1 MLNWDD
7 YNESD
12 KVQKP
17 QKIQE
22 TQPVLAEEKVEAI
35 EQNISE
41 YSPVEA
47 GDRAKQAQEAINK
60 LDTRQGEE
68 ELEGFA
74 GRVQVDD
81 KAMINCR
88 ADLNQL
94 LSLIHI

>member
-22 TQPVLAEEKVEAI
+22 TQPVIAEEKVEAV
-35 EQNISE
+35 EENISE

-47 GDRAKQAQEAINK
+47 GDRAKQAQEAIDK

-68 ELEGFA
+68 ELEGLA
-74 GRVQVDD
+74 GS
-81 KAMINCR
+81 C
-88 ADLNQL
+88 L
-94 LSLIHI
+94 LYTSPSPRDYAASRMPSSA